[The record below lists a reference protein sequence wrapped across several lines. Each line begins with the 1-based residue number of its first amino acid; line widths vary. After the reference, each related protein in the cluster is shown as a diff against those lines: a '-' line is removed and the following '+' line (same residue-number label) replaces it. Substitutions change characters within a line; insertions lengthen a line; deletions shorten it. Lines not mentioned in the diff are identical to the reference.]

1 MPSNYSI
8 EQTASSIAEA
18 TNDIQ
23 WLFMFAPKQIS
34 TPHVKSSAMKPFSK
48 IWVLKR
54 WSYTEGGIV

>member
-54 WSYTEGGIV
+54 